1 MRNPAQPSTSILRG
15 RLRTAAVA
23 LALICGLTMV
33 VTGPAQAQT
42 LTVLHDFTSG
52 GDGAIPQAGLTMDAA
67 GNFYGTTSSGGYMG
81 SDECRIRN
89 GCGVVF
95 KLTHKPSGWTL
106 VPFYTFQGGI
116 DGNGPLSRVVPGP
129 GGGLYG
135 TTYSGGSQG
144 CSGDTCGTV
153 YRVTPQA
160 RVCEKAFCSGTE
172 TVLYRFTGG
181 RDGANPTWGDLNF
194 DPSGNVYGTA
204 LQGGDNGVG
213 AVFMLSPSHGGWT
226 ESTLYSFAL
235 ETGAYPQS
243 GVIFDSAGNLYG
255 AASNYGLYGYGMIYQ
270 LAPSASGWT
279 ETTLYS
285 FQGAADGL
293 GPVGGLVFDRTG
305 NLYGTTV
312 AAGAGTG
319 GGTVYKLADL
329 HGSWSFAT
337 LYSLVGAY
345 GGPDDSLTMD
355 AAGNLY
361 GTTYEDGA
369 FGYGSVFKLAP
380 QGDGTWLY
388 TDLHDFTPRSD
399 DGRWPVGSV
408 FIDANGNLFG
418 TASGGGDRSYC
429 ETTGCGVVWEITP

>member
-1 MRNPAQPSTSILRG
+1 MSTKTHPPTRIIILG
-15 RLRTAAVA
+15 MTLMLA
-23 LALICGLTMV
+23 LAL
-33 VTGPAQAQT
+33 GPSATAQT
-42 LTVLHDFTSG
+42 FTVIHTFTGG

-81 SDECRIRN
+81 SDECRTRN

-95 KLTHKPSGWTL
+95 KLTHKPSGWIL
-106 VPFYTFQGGI
+106 VPFYSFQGGT

-129 GGGLYG
+129 NGGLYG
-135 TTYSGGSQG
+135 TTYSGGSPG

-194 DPSGNVYGTA
+194 DQAGNVYGTT

-213 AVFMLSPSHGGWT
+213 AVFTLSPSHGGWT

-270 LAPSASGWT
+270 LAPSASGWS
-279 ETTLYS
+279 ESTLYS

-293 GPVGGLVFDRTG
+293 GPVGGLVFDSSG

-319 GGTVYKLADL
+319 GGTVYKLANL
-329 HGSWSFAT
+329 PGGWSFAT
-337 LYSLVGAY
+337 LYSLSGAY

-369 FGYGSVFKLAP
+369 FEYGSVFKLSP
-380 QGDGTWLY
+380 QSDGSWLY
-388 TDLHDFTPRSD
+388 SDLHDFTPGST

-408 FIDANGNLFG
+408 FVDANGNLFG
-418 TASGGGDRSYC
+418 TASGGGDRSHC
-429 ETTGCGVVWEITP
+429 ETVGCGVIWEITP

>member
-1 MRNPAQPSTSILRG
+1 MRHARDSNDLLEIACDELWPVVRDDTRLCFGVLLLGSFENYLDVGLPHRLSQVPMHDRTTVPIQNAAQVIE
-15 RLRTAAVA
+15 
-23 LALICGLTMV
+23 
-33 VTGPAQAQT
+33 GP
-42 LTVLHDFTSG
+42 
-52 GDGAIPQAGLTMDAA
+52 
-67 GNFYGTTSSGGYMG
+67 
-81 SDECRIRN
+81 
-89 GCGVVF
+89 
-95 KLTHKPSGWTL
+95 
-106 VPFYTFQGGI
+106 
-116 DGNGPLSRVVPGP
+116 PGP

-135 TTYSGGSQG
+135 TTYSGGSPG

-243 GVIFDSAGNLYG
+243 GMIFDSAGNLYD

-285 FQGAADGL
+285 FQGTTDGL
-293 GPVGGLVFDRTG
+293 GPVGGLIFDRAG
-305 NLYGTTV
+305 NVYGTTV

-319 GGTVYKLADL
+319 GGTVYKLAD
-329 HGSWSFAT
+329 
-337 LYSLVGAY
+337 SL
-345 GGPDDSLTMD
+345 
-355 AAGNLY
+355 
-361 GTTYEDGA
+361 
-369 FGYGSVFKLAP
+369 F
-380 QGDGTWLY
+380 
-388 TDLHDFTPRSD
+388 
-399 DGRWPVGSV
+399 
-408 FIDANGNLFG
+408 
-418 TASGGGDRSYC
+418 
-429 ETTGCGVVWEITP
+429 

>member
-67 GNFYGTTSSGGYMG
+67 GSFYGTRSSGGYMG

-255 AASNYGLYGYGMIYQ
+255 DASNYGLYGYGMIYQ

-312 AAGAGTG
+312 
-319 GGTVYKLADL
+319 
-329 HGSWSFAT
+329 
-337 LYSLVGAY
+337 
-345 GGPDDSLTMD
+345 
-355 AAGNLY
+355 
-361 GTTYEDGA
+361 EDGA

-418 TASGGGDRSYC
+418 TASGEDHRLRARRPIP
-429 ETTGCGVVWEITP
+429 ETDLGPAHCYRFARRQT